1 VQKTLEFPRIAA
13 IATSAVVAASAFAIT
28 PVTTNTAAPR
38 STTADVA
45 LVAAPEPAKD
55 NCGLPCDLGLV
66 TTAYATL
73 FNPFTPAALEWMSEP
88 ALNGTWTVAKAAPGD
103 KDVYALQQA
112 SDGRWLLSPPTG
124 AAGEE
129 LVTLVAAAEG
139 QGWTLQAAPPG
150 SGGNAG
156 FLGAFYAQPL
166 TDPCGG
172 PCPHLEPGQF
182 IATASLAGVGAVTA
196 LIANPIPI
204 PRQILNNLAAYAGL
218 FSTMPLDE
226 AIATIVATVAAHA
239 QAVTGL
245 AAEILP
251 RALEDMIK
259 RVAAVAMAT
268 GKAIKNVLDAAVTD
282 GPVRG
287 AQAFAA
293 GFLSPIGWD
302 GTVASSLPG
311 TLLAATTGPGIIA
324 NPAESGYEYYV
335 ASVVVQNQSARARI
349 VNALGGYRG
358 QPVPQCAPQSGPC
371 PMVLQPPMAARSAA
385 RSTNVRAAA
394 ARAAAATTPAAVDS
408 AADTVADTAGTV
420 ADTAAAST
428 DTVRKPAGTHR
439 AARSAASRAT
449 AS

>member
-13 IATSAVVAASAFAIT
+13 IAISAVVAAGAFAIT
-28 PVTTNTAAPR
+28 PVTTNTASLR

-45 LVAAPEPAKD
+45 LVAYPPCVTEFVGSCLPATA
-55 NCGLPCDLGLV
+55 

-73 FNPFTPAALEWMSEP
+73 FKPFTPAALEWMAQP

-103 KDVYALQQA
+103 AGAYALQQLA
-112 SDGRWLLSPPTG
+112 NGSWGLFAPTG
-124 AAGEE
+124 AAEEE
-129 LVTLVAAAEG
+129 LVKLVAAAEG
-139 QGWTLQAAPPG
+139 QGWTLQHPSNSDPIPGDPTWIINPPG
-150 SGGNAG
+150 DLIA
-156 FLGAFYAQPL
+156 
-166 TDPCGG
+166 GG
-172 PCPHLEPGQF
+172 PLEPKQF
-182 IATASLAGVGAVTA
+182 IATASIAGVGALTA
-196 LIANPIPI
+196 LIANPFPI

-218 FSTMPLDE
+218 FSTMPLE
-226 AIATIVATVAAHA
+226 QALATIVATVAAHA

-251 RALEDMIK
+251 RALDDMIK

-287 AQAFAA
+287 VQAFAA
-293 GFLSPIGWD
+293 GFLGPIGWD

-311 TLLAATTGPGIIA
+311 TLLAATTGPGIQA
-324 NPAESGYEYYV
+324 NPAIMINIMPPIV
-335 ASVVVQNQSARARI
+335 TSVVGEAQAAGARI
-349 VNALGGYRG
+349 VNALGGVGG
-358 QPVPQCAPQSGPC
+358 QPVPSCGEEGS
-371 PMVLQPPMAARSAA
+371 LQPCAIAPYPQPAAARSAA

-408 AADTVADTAGTV
+408 AADTVADTAT
-420 ADTAAAST
+420 AST
-428 DTVRKPAGTHR
+428 DTVRKPAGKHR